1 MVHASV
7 GDWVFADGVLQI
19 EDYEPR
25 HSIVITPT
33 KMVKYYDAVKLSN
46 ELYPWPSTFDP
57 LKCRIN

>member
-1 MVHASV
+1 M
-7 GDWVFADGVLQI
+7 LQI

-33 KMVKYYDAVKLSN
+33 KMVKYYDDVKLSN

-57 LKCRIN
+57 RNYRIT